1 MEENLSSS
9 FPIDFDS
16 LLVAAQE
23 ARFRAYAPYSGFRV
37 GAAILTDKGK
47 IVQGCNVENASY
59 GLALCAERV
68 AMASARIQQAGSPI
82 AIVIVGNEGES
93 CPPCGACR
101 QFLAEFN
108 PHMRIFF
115 REQGEWIEAL
125 LSTLLPHGFHL
136 RGEKE

>member
-1 MEENLSSS
+1 MEENPTLSC
-9 FPIDFDS
+9 PIDFDS

-23 ARFRAYAPYSGFRV
+23 ARIRAYAPYSGFRV
-37 GAAILTDKGK
+37 GAAIFTDKGK
-47 IVQGCNVENASY
+47 VVQGCNVENASY

-68 AMASARIQQAGSPI
+68 ALASVVAQQAGYPL

-93 CPPCGACR
+93 CSPCGACR

-108 PHMRIFF
+108 PHMKIFF

-125 LSTLLPHGFHL
+125 LSDLLPYGFHL